1 MWNPGKNPRIR
12 IRKISSGEPLEDNHY
27 AKNCGDWA
35 CRGDSGMLSGAGNSL
50 MKGGVA
56 YKDLDLQ
63 IGRPSGIE

>member
-1 MWNPGKNPRIR
+1 
-12 IRKISSGEPLEDNHY
+12 
-27 AKNCGDWA
+27 
-35 CRGDSGMLSGAGNSL
+35 MLSGAGNSL